1 MKHLEWLSAQ
11 TVNLLASEAFH
22 SLLMLMMFAM
32 LIFVAVQ
39 QHQHEI
45 ALYSLNRDVG
55 LQHGESLRHLQA
67 RVDQLD
73 GVLDKVCLQYKLQC
87 PPSQ

>member
-1 MKHLEWLSAQ
+1 MRYLKELSTR
-11 TVNLLASEAFH
+11 TVGLLASEAFH
-22 SLLMLMMFAM
+22 SVLMLMMFAM

-45 ALYSLNRDVG
+45 ALYTLNRDVG
-55 LQHGESLRHLQA
+55 LQHGESLKHLQA

-87 PPSQ
+87 PTSQ